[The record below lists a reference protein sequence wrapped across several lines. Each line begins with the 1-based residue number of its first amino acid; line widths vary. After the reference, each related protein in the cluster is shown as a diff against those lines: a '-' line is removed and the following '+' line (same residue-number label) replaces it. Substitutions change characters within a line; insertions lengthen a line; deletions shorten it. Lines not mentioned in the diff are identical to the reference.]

1 MKRFIV
7 LVLALAI
14 ATPALAEDL
23 SPASFR
29 GLLGSTFSD
38 WTYDDPCGV
47 YSFDPPESSWFVSHP
62 DMLDPEGIDPCNP
75 GFFSAQTWGGDNDP
89 CTSDWYDALPGG
101 RQGGIDFAYGS
112 WEMNNF
118 IDGYTGNGVIKEIWI
133 QITYSNGTAVP
144 SDFAFGAGYIGDPCE
159 EGEFVGVDL
168 VNSQVLDDGWLH
180 DVFHVDIPVVPDYEW
195 IEGGGGGNVLIDQ
208 VIIETWIWV
217 PEPATMVLFGL
228 GGLIMIRRRR

>member
-1 MKRFIV
+1 MVRRFVI

-23 SPASFR
+23 SPAFFR
-29 GLLGSTFSD
+29 GLPGTTFSD

-47 YSFDPPESSWFVSHP
+47 YSFDPPESS
-62 DMLDPEGIDPCNP
+62 
-75 GFFSAQTWGGDNDP
+75 
-89 CTSDWYDALPGG
+89 SDWYDALPGG

-159 EGEFVGVDL
+159 EGDFVGVDL